1 MSNSKDDF
9 KNKDVVWEDLPKETR
24 EFTSFLNLVI
34 DETVESFNE
43 DFVPTYIRCFGKKC
57 HGIIETA
64 MNLEFDEVHW
74 RCTKC
79 QNSGVITKIFGE

>member
-1 MSNSKDDF
+1 MPNGKTF
-9 KNKDVVWEDLPKETR
+9 LETR

-34 DETVESFNE
+34 NETIESGNE

-64 MNLEFDEVHW
+64 MNLKSDEVYW
-74 RCTKC
+74 RCTNCSK
-79 QNSGVITKIFGE
+79 SGVISNIFGD